1 MLKEGSSADLNKGPL
16 FATQG
21 LTASWEDFLNA
32 EGASEAHIPSATA
45 LLDLIPSIIWSAR
58 PDGQIDYVNQVW
70 YEVSGRNNPREWML
84 NIHPDDYEKTAQQ
97 MSQGFSNGESFEI
110 QHRYRYADGSYR
122 WMLGRARPMIDK
134 KGQVLRWIGTCT
146 DIEEKKVARDKLE
159 ESELIFKFSA
169 LATRNVLW
177 SRDVL
182 RNVTTYS
189 PSLTTELGY
198 ELNDEVAASDW
209 WTDHIHPDDRKSIF
223 KIIVAAIE
231 KGEPTVAG
239 EYRFLRA
246 DGSYR
251 HYVDRCT
258 LLYDESGTLVR
269 MIGAMEDVTDERQAT
284 AKLKESEQ
292 LWRSLTNTMSQIA
305 WMSDASGKYLWFN
318 DRWYEFS
325 AQSEQATVDHAYLD
339 SIHPD
344 YLPLVR
350 SSFARSLKSGES
362 WDETVPMRG
371 KEGEYRWFLST
382 AHPIRSEDGTIL
394 RWLGTNTDI
403 TRQLVLT
410 DRIKERE
417 EQLRMATEAAKLGTW
432 NYEIATDI
440 FAWNEQASRIF
451 GVPDRLSMGLADVM
465 AYVHP
470 DDRPRVDEELSQV
483 LNSATADFTET
494 EFKILRPDGSVRWI
508 SCVAK
513 QLEQLNP
520 HDGHR
525 LMIVGTYMDLTDR
538 MNAEIELKKAKEA
551 AETASAAKSAF
562 LANMSHEI
570 RTPLGA
576 ILGFTELLK
585 DPRYSLSE
593 RSKYIDTISRAG
605 NSLTRIIDD
614 ILDLSKIEA
623 GHIKLEFTSFSLVKL
638 IRDCLSL
645 YSEIARAKGIT
656 LDFAQA
662 LDTPEMIY
670 SDATRIR
677 QILINLIGNA
687 VKFTKEGSVR
697 VEFGFAKDGTARAPL
712 PGESFGLKIQVKDTG
727 IGIPAAHHKRIFQP
741 FTQVDDSTTRNY
753 GGTGLGLA
761 LSKRLALALEGDISI
776 DAEAKLPNHGCSF
789 SFVFQTTLPSEPI
802 KADDGPD
809 LSEHPSIDLSAVK
822 ILVAEDSPEI
832 QFLLQSILSDAG
844 AKVSVVNNG
853 LEAIHATKKE
863 DFDLILMDIQMPITD
878 GYEATRVIRAGGYQK
893 TIIAVTAHA
902 MEEERERTRAAGC
915 DHHLTKPLNP
925 AQLLQTIDLC
935 VRNESYKSLLGSQ

>member
-1 MLKEGSSADLNKGPL
+1 MLNKGSSTDL
-16 FATQG
+16 DKAALSATDR
-21 LTASWEDFLNA
+21 LTASWEDLLRA
-32 EGASEAHIPSATA
+32 EGASGANIPSAA
-45 LLDLIPSIIWSAR
+45 AMLDLIPAIIWSAR
-58 PDGQIDYVNQVW
+58 PDGVIDYVNQFW
-70 YEVSGRNNPREWML
+70 YEVSGRGHPSEWMS
-84 NIHPDDYEKTAQQ
+84 NIHPHDYDKTARD
-97 MSQGFSNGESFEI
+97 MKEGFAGGVSFEV
-110 QHRYRYADGSYR
+110 QHRYLYADGVYR
-122 WMLGRARPMIDK
+122 WMLGRARPMIGQD
-134 KGQVLRWIGTCT
+134 GQVLRWVGTCT
-146 DIEEKKVARDKLE
+146 DIEEKKAARDRLE
-159 ESELIFKFSA
+159 ENELIFKFSS

-177 SRDVL
+177 SRDLL

-189 PSLTTELGY
+189 QSLTTELGY
-198 ELNDEVAASDW
+198 EINEDVTAANW
-209 WTDHIHPDDRKSIF
+209 WTDHIHPDDREQIF
-223 KIIVAAIE
+223 KIIGTAIE
-231 KGEPTVAG
+231 KREPTVAG
-239 EYRFLRA
+239 EYRFKLA
-246 DGSYR
+246 DGSFRRYF
-251 HYVDRCT
+251 DRCT
-258 LLYDESGTLVR
+258 LLYDESGNLIR
-269 MIGAMEDVTDERQAT
+269 MIGAMDDVTEERQAT

-305 WMSDASGKYLWFN
+305 WMSDAHGKFLWFN

-344 YLPLVR
+344 YQSLVKLN
-350 SSFARSLKSGES
+350 FARALKSGES

-371 KEGEYRWFLST
+371 KEGEYRWFLTT
-382 AHPIRSEDGTIL
+382 AHPIRSEDGNIL

-440 FAWNEQASRIF
+440 LEWNEQAAVIF
-451 GVPDRLSMGLADVM
+451 GTPGRLRMDKVEVM
-465 AYVHP
+465 TFVHP
-470 DDRPRVDEELSQV
+470 DDRVRVREELGQMIKS
-483 LNSATADFTET
+483 TTMEFTET
-494 EFKILRPDGSVRWI
+494 EFKIVRPDGTVRWI

-538 MNAEIELKKAKEA
+538 INAEIELKKAKEA
-551 AETASAAKSAF
+551 AEMASAAKTAF

-576 ILGFTELLK
+576 ILGFTDLLK
-585 DPRYSLSE
+585 DPRYSPSE
-593 RSKYIDTISRAG
+593 RGRFIETISRAG
-605 NSLTRIIDD
+605 SSLTRIIDD

-623 GHIKLEFTSFSLVKL
+623 GHIKLEFTNFSLVKL

-645 YSEIARAKGIT
+645 YSEIARAKGIQ
-656 LDFAQA
+656 LDFVQA
-662 LDTPEMIY
+662 SGTPDVIY

-697 VEFGFAKDGTARAPL
+697 IELSFARDWHGNKDPN
-712 PGESFGLKIQVKDTG
+712 PESLGLCIQVKDTG
-727 IGIPAAHHKRIFQP
+727 IGISSEHHKRIFQP

-776 DAEAKLPNHGCSF
+776 LDRTDCSEAGCTF
-789 SFVFQTTLPSEPI
+789 SFVFLTTLPSKDIEPENGQI
-802 KADDGPD
+802 S
-809 LSEHPSIDLSAVK
+809 LEHTPIDLSAVK

-832 QFLLQSILSDAG
+832 QFLLHSILGDAG
-844 AKVSVVNNG
+844 ADVSLVNNG
-853 LEAIHATKKE
+853 LEAIQAAEKQ
-863 DFDLILMDIQMPITD
+863 DFDIILMDIQMPITD
-878 GYEATRVIRAGGYQK
+878 GYEATRVIRAAGFEK

-915 DHHLTKPLNP
+915 NYHLTKPLHP
-925 AQLLQTIDLC
+925 VQLLETIDRC
-935 VRNESYKSLLGSQ
+935 VRNDRKKM

>member
-1 MLKEGSSADLNKGPL
+1 MLNEGSSADLKKDPL
-16 FATQG
+16 FASQG

-45 LLDLIPSIIWSAR
+45 LLDLIPAIIWSAR
-58 PDGQIDYVNQVW
+58 PDGQIDYVNRVW
-70 YEVSGRNNPREWML
+70 YEVSGRSNPREWMS
-84 NIHPDDYEKTAQQ
+84 NIHPDDYDKTSEQ
-97 MSQGFSNGESFEI
+97 MRQGFSDGVSFEV

-122 WMLGRARPMIDK
+122 WMLGRARPMLDNDGK
-134 KGQVLRWIGTCT
+134 VLRWIGTCT

-182 RNVTTYS
+182 QDVTTYS
-189 PSLTTELGY
+189 QSLTTELGY
-198 ELNDEVAASDW
+198 AINDEVGQSHW
-209 WTDHIHPDDRKSIF
+209 WTDHIHPDDRENIF
-223 KIIVAAIE
+223 KIIGAAIE
-231 KGEPTVAG
+231 NGDATVAG

-269 MIGAMEDVTDERQAT
+269 MIGAMDDVTEERQAT

-305 WMSDASGKYLWFN
+305 WMSDASGKFLWFN

-325 AQSEQATVDHAYLD
+325 GRSKEAAPDRAYLD
-339 SIHPD
+339 AIHPE
-344 YLPLVR
+344 YLQLMR

-382 AHPIRSEDGTIL
+382 AHPIRSEDGSIL
-394 RWLGTNTDI
+394 RWLGTSTDI

-432 NYEIATDI
+432 NYEIATDNYE
-440 FAWNEQASRIF
+440 WNEQAAVIF
-451 GVPDRLSMGLADVM
+451 GSPGRSRMGIADVM
-465 AYVHP
+465 SYIHP
-470 DDRPRVDEELSQV
+470 DDRPRVDQELAEV
-483 LNSATADFTET
+483 LNSTGSEFTET

-520 HDGHR
+520 HDGYR
-525 LMIVGTYMDLTDR
+525 LMVVGTYMDLTDR

-551 AETASAAKSAF
+551 AETASAAKTAF

-585 DPRYSLSE
+585 DPRYSLAE
-593 RSKYIDTISRAG
+593 RKIYIDTISRAG

-623 GHIKLEFTSFSLVKL
+623 GHIKLEFTSFSLPKL
-638 IRDCLSL
+638 
-645 YSEIARAKGIT
+645 
-656 LDFAQA
+656 
-662 LDTPEMIY
+662 
-670 SDATRIR
+670 
-677 QILINLIGNA
+677 
-687 VKFTKEGSVR
+687 
-697 VEFGFAKDGTARAPL
+697 
-712 PGESFGLKIQVKDTG
+712 
-727 IGIPAAHHKRIFQP
+727 
-741 FTQVDDSTTRNY
+741 
-753 GGTGLGLA
+753 
-761 LSKRLALALEGDISI
+761 
-776 DAEAKLPNHGCSF
+776 
-789 SFVFQTTLPSEPI
+789 
-802 KADDGPD
+802 
-809 LSEHPSIDLSAVK
+809 
-822 ILVAEDSPEI
+822 
-832 QFLLQSILSDAG
+832 
-844 AKVSVVNNG
+844 
-853 LEAIHATKKE
+853 
-863 DFDLILMDIQMPITD
+863 
-878 GYEATRVIRAGGYQK
+878 
-893 TIIAVTAHA
+893 
-902 MEEERERTRAAGC
+902 
-915 DHHLTKPLNP
+915 
-925 AQLLQTIDLC
+925 
-935 VRNESYKSLLGSQ
+935 